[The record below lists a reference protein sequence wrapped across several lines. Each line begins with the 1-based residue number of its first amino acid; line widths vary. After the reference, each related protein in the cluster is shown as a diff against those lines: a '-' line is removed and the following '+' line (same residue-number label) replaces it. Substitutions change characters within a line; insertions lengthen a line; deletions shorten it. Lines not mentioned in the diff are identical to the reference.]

1 MPLKKP
7 GKRLPRVVSALTART
22 QLGQIMRR
30 AKQKDER
37 FIVDRRGEPQVVIMS
52 MKDYIS
58 LVAPTPKW
66 LREIQEDAKRKG
78 LHKLTMR
85 EINAEIT
92 AARREQRQKEATEKQ
107 PAK

>member
-1 MPLKKP
+1 MPVKKSR
-7 GKRLPRVVSALTART
+7 KRLPRVVSALTART

-37 FIVDRRGEPQVVIMS
+37 FLVDRRGEPQVVIMS
-52 MKDYIS
+52 IKDNIS
-58 LVAPTPKW
+58 LIAPTPKW
-66 LREIQEDAKRKG
+66 LRDIQEDAKRKG

-85 EINAEIT
+85 EIDAEIA
-92 AARREQRQKEATEKQ
+92 AARREQRQKEAAEKQ

>member
-1 MPLKKP
+1 MPVKKP
-7 GKRLPRVVSALTART
+7 AKRLPLVVSALTART

-37 FIVDRRGEPQVVIMS
+37 FIVDRRGEPQVVILS
-52 MKDYIS
+52 IKDYIN
-58 LVAPTPKW
+58 LIAPTPKW
-66 LREIQEDAKRKG
+66 LRDIQEDAKQKG

-85 EINAEIT
+85 EIDAEIA
-92 AARREQRQKEATEKQ
+92 AARREQRQKEAAEKH